1 MIKAKSLYHL
11 ILYSIAFI
19 IILAS
24 SFTFIIIDNA
34 FDDFQEKIEI
44 IKSDFETKQKDLIK
58 ADITKTL
65 KFISYYHEKF
75 KGKKSEKEIQDD
87 LLNSIELMR
96 DPKDINDYIFIYNF
110 DGTSIYYPISEK
122 NIGKNLYE
130 FTDPTGKRVIK
141 ELIDIS
147 KTKKGGYVQYIWFKP
162 EIKKEAV
169 KISYALSYKPWNW
182 TIGTGIYLDE
192 INKIVKVKQEEYDQK
207 ISNYILQV
215 LSLTIMLILYSMFIY
230 KNATILIVNDVK
242 EIGKYFKETQ
252 KEDSR
257 IKQDRLIFGEFKV
270 IANYAYDAMHNI
282 KDKNHMLEDLNKHL
296 KETVEHQTKELTHLI
311 DAQKKFLKNSVHE
324 VNTPLAI
331 IRTNIDLLKRHTPNN
346 KYISN
351 IESGTKI
358 IQYIY
363 DDLSYLI
370 KKDRVD
376 YPKEYLE
383 ISAFLKERLD
393 FFHGIATAN
402 DLHFISNIENDI
414 YIKFNKTELQRILDN
429 NISNSIKYSHAKS
442 PIYINLSY
450 FNDDFVEF
458 SVKTTSDEIKNTNY
472 IFDDFYRENNSRG
485 GFGLGLKIV
494 KEICD
499 KNFVII
505 KLDSNKKYTKF
516 TYRFKINENT
526 AS

>member
-1 MIKAKSLYHL
+1 
-11 ILYSIAFI
+11 
-19 IILAS
+19 
-24 SFTFIIIDNA
+24 
-34 FDDFQEKIEI
+34 
-44 IKSDFETKQKDLIK
+44 
-58 ADITKTL
+58 
-65 KFISYYHEKF
+65 
-75 KGKKSEKEIQDD
+75 
-87 LLNSIELMR
+87 MR
-96 DPKDINDYIFIYNF
+96 DNKNINDFIFIYDF

-130 FTDPTGKRVIK
+130 FTDPTGKQVIK

-147 KTKKGGYVQYIWFKP
+147 KKKEGGYVQYIWYKP
-162 EIKKEAV
+162 KLKKEAI

-192 INKIVKVKQEEYDQK
+192 INKVVKEKKEEYDQK

-215 LSLTIMLILYSMFIY
+215 LSLTIMLVLYSIFIY

-242 EIGKYFKETQ
+242 EIGKYFKESQ
-252 KEDSR
+252 IEDNR

-282 KDKNHMLEDLNKHL
+282 KDKNNMLEDLNKHL
-296 KETVEHQTKELTHLI
+296 KETVQHQTKELTNLI
-311 DAQKKFLKNSVHE
+311 DSQKKFLKNSVHE

-331 IRTNIDLLKRHTPNN
+331 IRTNIDLLKMHTPNN

-351 IESGTKI
+351 IESGAKI

-376 YPKEYLE
+376 YPKEYLD
-383 ISAFLKERLD
+383 ISSFLKERLD
-393 FFHGIATAN
+393 FFHGIAMAN
-402 DLHFISNIENDI
+402 DLHFVTNIEDDI

-429 NISNSIKYSHAKS
+429 NISNSIKYSHAKF
-442 PIYINLSY
+442 PIYIRLTY
-450 FNDDFVEF
+450 FNDDYVDF
-458 SVKTTSDEIKNTNY
+458 SVKTNSDQIKNLDH
-472 IFDDFYRENNSRG
+472 IFNDFYRENNSRG

-499 KNFVII
+499 KNLVII
-505 KLDSNKKYTKF
+505 DLDSNEKYTKF
-516 TYRFKINENT
+516 TYRFKINENIT
-526 AS
+526 S